1 MTMKAQTPHWIA
13 AVGARLLG
21 TRWLVRAP
29 IWIYKARAGR
39 VLGDRFVMLE
49 HLGRKSGMRRHVVLE
64 VFRHPTPDVYIVA
77 AGHGE
82 RAQWLRNV
90 SVNPRVRLYVANHA
104 TVSATARRLDQS
116 ETDREQ
122 TAYRARHPR
131 LWAAFKPVL
140 EETLGAAIADT
151 GSQLPMVELR
161 LDPPTS
167 R

>member
-1 MTMKAQTPHWIA
+1 MKAQTPHWIA

-29 IWIYKARAGR
+29 IWIYKTGAGR

-49 HLGRKSGMRRHVVLE
+49 HVGRKSGKRRHVVLE

-90 SVNPRVRLYVANHA
+90 GVNPRVRLHVA
-104 TVSATARRLDQS
+104 TRMPVSATARRLDQS
-116 ETDREQ
+116 EADGELA
-122 TAYRARHPR
+122 AYRAQHPR

-140 EETLGAAIADT
+140 EQTLGTAIAES
-151 GSQLPMVELR
+151 GSELPMVELR
-161 LDPPTS
+161 LDPRTS